1 MNKMRDL
8 LKGFTDTLPVGISV
22 AIYGLV
28 YGVLGGKTGLTVF
41 EVAALSMFVFAGA
54 SQIAAVQ
61 MIALGSNPISI
72 IITIFIVNLRHY
84 LMAASISPFMEG
96 VSTRLRMLCSFFM
109 TDESY
114 AVTYS
119 HFQKNK
125 PSSWY
130 FLGSGLNIYILWGMA
145 GIVGYLFGNAIPA
158 NVGYIFDFAF
168 VAAFIGMLL
177 PMVKDIPV
185 IMTVLASIIISL
197 LGSKYLPGKW
207 YIIFAGIGSSL
218 IGFLTL
224 NVLQTCKIKKSVC
237 SEVMGNE

>member
-224 NVLQTCKIKKSVC
+224 NVLQTCKIKKVYAAR
-237 SEVMGNE
+237 